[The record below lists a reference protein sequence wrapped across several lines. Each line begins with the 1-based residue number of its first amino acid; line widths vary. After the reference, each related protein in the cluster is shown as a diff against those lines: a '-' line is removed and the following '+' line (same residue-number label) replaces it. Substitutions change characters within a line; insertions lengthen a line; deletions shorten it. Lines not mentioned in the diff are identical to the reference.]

1 MIIKIKSMKIKC
13 LIIDDE
19 PLAINVI
26 KNYLQKIEDVELVNT
41 FNNAIDGLNFLKHQK
56 VDVIFLDINMPVLD
70 GLNFIKSL
78 KEPPLIIIT
87 SAYTEYAF
95 QTYELDVLD
104 YLVKPIEFPRFM
116 NALNKLYRRFDIK
129 QPTSEPINA
138 RPFLFLKIDKKK
150 MKKVFLDEILVVES
164 LKDYLKINTTNG
176 RFMIHSTL
184 TDFTDLLP
192 PADFI
197 RIHRSYT
204 ISINKIDA
212 VEGNSIEID
221 GMRYVIGR
229 SYIEEVKGKILNS
242 SIWEQFLSQPP
253 AEAAGYSTQLYT

>member
-1 MIIKIKSMKIKC
+1 MKVKC

-19 PLAINVI
+19 PLAVNVI
-26 KNYLQKIEDVELVNT
+26 KNYLQQIEDLELVNT
-41 FNNAIDGLNFLKHQK
+41 FNNAIDGLNFLKNNT

-70 GLNFIKSL
+70 GMNFIKSL

-87 SAYTEYAF
+87 SAYTEFAVE
-95 QTYELDVLD
+95 TYELDVLD

-116 NALNKLYRRFDIK
+116 NALNKVYRRLDINK
-129 QPTSEPINA
+129 PTSETSNA
-138 RPFLFLKIDKKK
+138 RPYLFIKIDKKK

-184 TDFTDLLP
+184 SDFTDLLP
-192 PADFI
+192 ATDFI

-229 SYIEEVKGKILNS
+229 SYIEEVKDKILNS
-242 SIWEQFLSQPP
+242 SM
-253 AEAAGYSTQLYT
+253 

>member
-1 MIIKIKSMKIKC
+1 MKIRC

-26 KNYLQKIEDVELVNT
+26 KNYLHQIEDMELVTT
-41 FNNAIDGLNFLKHQK
+41 FNNAIDGLNFLKHHK

-70 GLNFIKSL
+70 GMNFIKSL

-87 SAYTEYAF
+87 SAYTEFAIE
-95 QTYELDVLD
+95 TYELDVLD
-104 YLVKPIEFPRFM
+104 YLVKPVEFPRFM
-116 NALNKLYRRFDIK
+116 NALNKVYRRLNIS
-129 QPTSEPINA
+129 QPTSESNKT
-138 RPFLFLKIDKKK
+138 RPYLFIKIDKKK
-150 MKKVFLDEILVVES
+150 MKKIFLDEILVVES

-176 RFMIHSTL
+176 RYMIHSTL
-184 TDFTDLLP
+184 SDFTDLLP
-192 PADFI
+192 AADFI

-229 SYIEEVKGKILNS
+229 SYLEEVKDRVLNNS
-242 SIWEQFLSQPP
+242 N
-253 AEAAGYSTQLYT
+253 